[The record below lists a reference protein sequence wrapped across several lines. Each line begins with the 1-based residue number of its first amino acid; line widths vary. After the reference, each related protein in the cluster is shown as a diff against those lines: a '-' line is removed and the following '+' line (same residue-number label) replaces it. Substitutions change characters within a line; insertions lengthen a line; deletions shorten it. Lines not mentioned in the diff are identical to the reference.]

1 MKHEARSPSLSRS
14 FRKEWF
20 SLASV
25 LFSAGCAPT
34 IAPGLEAPGA
44 SLSAMRTDRAAYVLA
59 PTGPMQRPGLAI
71 IVTYQ
76 NASAERR
83 FLDTCDKRPPRWHLE
98 KQVGEAW
105 VPAYEPACTLVA
117 PEHPPAIAPGA
128 IRTDTLVVVD
138 HGPNLPRFTGGA
150 IPGTY
155 RVVYLASA
163 EGERG
168 MSQQLPLDQRISNE
182 FEIREPRP

>member
-1 MKHEARSPSLSRS
+1 MKHENRPASLRSSIP
-14 FRKEWF
+14 KQWF
-20 SLASV
+20 SLAV
-25 LFSAGCAPT
+25 LLFATGCAT
-34 IAPGLEAPGA
+34 TGAPGLEEPGA
-44 SLSAMRTDRAAYVLA
+44 SRTAMRTDYSVYVLA

-105 VPAYEPACTLVA
+105 VPAYEPACTPVA
-117 PEHPPAIAPGA
+117 PEHPPTIAPGA
-128 IRTDTLVVVD
+128 TRTDTLVIVD
-138 HGPNLPRFTGGA
+138 HGSNLPRFTGGA

-155 RVVYLASA
+155 RVVYLVSP